1 MGKVIAIAS
10 QKGGVGKTTT
20 TVNLAASLAM
30 LKQRTLVLDLDE
42 QNAVGFGLGLSRQQ
56 MEHGLYDVFLGR
68 KKLSE
73 IIHSTMLPYLKTIP
87 YGKGTLT
94 DEFER
99 FVRQKGSAPLLK
111 KYVDA
116 LQKSCDFI
124 LIDCPPGM
132 GELTIYALSAA
143 NAVLVPMQC
152 EPLSLKTLT
161 QILKIIRKVRRQ
173 INPDLVIEGLLMTM
187 YDENY
192 RIAREVCQQVWAS
205 FPEEVV
211 FRNVIPRMEEF
222 SSAFAVGRPIIT
234 QDPEA
239 EVAKAYLH
247 LAHEVI
253 AKRKKELE
261 DLAGGG
267 GDEAQTA

>member
-1 MGKVIAIAS
+1 MGKVIAVAS

-20 TVNLAASLAM
+20 TVNLAASLATM
-30 LKQRTLVLDLDE
+30 KQRVLVCDLDE
-42 QNAVGFGLGLSRQQ
+42 QNAVGFGLGMSRQQ
-56 MEHGLYDVFLGR
+56 MESGIYDVFMGR

-73 IIHSTMLPYLKTIP
+73 IIHSTALPYLKTIP
-87 YGKGTLT
+87 YGRGTLT
-94 DEFER
+94 DDFEK

-111 KYVDA
+111 KYINA
-116 LQKSCDFI
+116 LRKSCDFI
-124 LIDCPPGM
+124 IIDCPPGM
-132 GELTIYALSAA
+132 GDLTIYALSSADS
-143 NAVLVPMQC
+143 VLVPMQC

-192 RIAREVCQQVWAS
+192 RIAREVCQQVWAT

-234 QDPEA
+234 QDPES
-239 EVAKAYLH
+239 EVALAYLK
-247 LAHEVI
+247 LAREVLI
-253 AKRKKELE
+253 KAQKEASGESQGVVL
-261 DLAGGG
+261 
-267 GDEAQTA
+267 

>member
-20 TVNLAASLAM
+20 TVNIAASLAT
-30 LKQRTLVLDLDE
+30 LRQRTLVIDLDE

-56 MEHGLYDVFLGR
+56 MESGIYDVFLGR
-68 KKLSE
+68 KKLRD
-73 IIHSTMLPYLKTIP
+73 IIHSTPLPTLKVIP

-99 FVRQKGSAPLLK
+99 FVRQKGSAPLLR

-116 LQKSCDFI
+116 VRKSCDFV

-132 GELTIYALSAA
+132 GDLTIYALSACDS
-143 NAVLVPMQC
+143 VLVPMQP

-161 QILKIIRKVRRQ
+161 QILKIIRKVRRNV
-173 INPDLVIEGLLMTM
+173 NPDLIMEGLLLTM

-192 RIAREVCQQVWAS
+192 RISREVAKQVWAT

-211 FRNVIPRMEEF
+211 FRNVIPRCEEF
-222 SSAFAVGRPIIT
+222 SSAFAIGRPIIM
-234 QDPEA
+234 QDPNA
-239 EVAKAYLH
+239 EVAQAYLR
-247 LAHEVI
+247 LTQEI
-253 AKRKKELE
+253 IKKAKME
-261 DLAGGG
+261 AGKA
-267 GDEAQTA
+267 EAASADTA

>member
-20 TVNLAASLAM
+20 TVNLAASLAT
-30 LKQRTLVLDLDE
+30 LKQRTLVLYLDE
-42 QNAVGFGLGLSRQQ
+42 QNAVGFGLGLTRQQ
-56 MEHGLYDVFLGR
+56 MENGLYDVFLGR
-68 KKLSE
+68 KKLGE
-73 IIHSTMLPYLKTIP
+73 VIHGTMLPYLKTIP

-94 DEFER
+94 DEFEK

-116 LQKSCDFI
+116 LRKSTDYI

-132 GELTIYALSAA
+132 GDLTIYALSASD
-143 NAVLVPMQC
+143 AVLVPMQC

-173 INPDLVIEGLLMTM
+173 INPELVIEGLLLTM

-222 SSAFAVGRPIIT
+222 SSAFAVGKPIIT

-239 EVAKAYLH
+239 EVAKAYLQ
-247 LAHEVI
+247 LAREVM
-253 AKRKKELE
+253 AKGKKELE
-261 DLAGGG
+261 DKAEGG
-267 GDEAQTA
+267 AQPA

>member
-20 TVNLAASLAM
+20 TVNIAASLAV
-30 LKQRTLVLDLDE
+30 LRQRTLVIDLDE
-42 QNAVGFGLGLSRQQ
+42 QNAVGFGLGLTRGQ
-56 MEHGLYDVFLGR
+56 MENGIYDLFMG
-68 KKLSE
+68 KIKLRE
-73 IIHSTMLPYLKTIP
+73 IIQPTSISTLKVIP
-87 YGKGTLT
+87 FGKGSLT
-94 DEFER
+94 DEFEK

-116 LQKSCDFI
+116 VRQSCDFI

-132 GELTIYALSAA
+132 GDLTIYALSACDS
-143 NAVLVPMQC
+143 VLVPMQP

-161 QILKIIRKVRRQ
+161 QILKIIRKVRRNV
-173 INPDLVIEGLLMTM
+173 NPDLIMEGLLLTM

-192 RIAREVCQQVWAS
+192 RISREVAKQVWAT

-222 SSAFAVGRPIIT
+222 SASFAIGKPIIL
-234 QDPEA
+234 QDPDS
-239 EVAKAYLH
+239 EVAQAYMRLAKEILKKA
-247 LAHEVI
+247 
-253 AKRKKELE
+253 K
-261 DLAGGG
+261 
-267 GDEAQTA
+267 DEQEKPGAAVPEI

>member
-20 TVNLAASLAM
+20 TVNMAASLAM

-42 QNAVGFGLGLSRQQ
+42 QNAVGFGLGLTRQQ
-56 MEHGLYDVFLGR
+56 MESGLYDVFLGR
-68 KKLSE
+68 KKLSDV
-73 IIHSTMLPYLKTIP
+73 IHATMLPYLKMIP

-94 DEFER
+94 DEFEK
-99 FVRQKGSAPLLK
+99 FVRQKGSAPLLR

-116 LQKSCDFI
+116 LRKSTDFI

-132 GELTIYALSAA
+132 GDLTIYALSATDS
-143 NAVLVPMQC
+143 VLVPMQC

-173 INPDLVIEGLLMTM
+173 INPELVIEGLLLTM

-222 SSAFAVGRPIIT
+222 SSAFAVGKPIIT

-239 EVAKAYLH
+239 EVAKAYLQ
-247 LAHEVI
+247 LAREVI

-261 DLAGGG
+261 DKAAEGG
-267 GDEAQTA
+267 ESA

>member
-20 TVNLAASLAM
+20 TVNIAASLAV
-30 LKQRTLVLDLDE
+30 LKQRTLVIDLDE
-42 QNAVGFGLGLSRQQ
+42 QNAVAFGLGLTRAQ
-56 MEHGLYDVFLGR
+56 MESGIYDVFMGR
-68 KKLSE
+68 VMLRDV
-73 IIHSTMLPYLKTIP
+73 IHSTSLSTLKVIP

-94 DEFER
+94 DEFEK
-99 FVRQKGSAPLLK
+99 FVRQKGSAPLLR

-116 LQKSCDFI
+116 VRKSCDFI

-132 GELTIYALSAA
+132 GDLTIYALSACDS
-143 NAVLVPMQC
+143 VLVPMQP

-161 QILKIIRKVRRQ
+161 QILKIIRKVRRNV
-173 INPDLVIEGLLMTM
+173 NPDLIMEGLLLTM

-192 RIAREVCQQVWAS
+192 RISREVAKQVWTT

-222 SSAFAVGRPIIT
+222 SASFAVGKPIIM

-239 EVAKAYLH
+239 EVSQAYLR
-247 LAHEVI
+247 LAREI
-253 AKRKKELE
+253 LKK
-261 DLAGGG
+261 
-267 GDEAQTA
+267 AQVDQPKAAADA